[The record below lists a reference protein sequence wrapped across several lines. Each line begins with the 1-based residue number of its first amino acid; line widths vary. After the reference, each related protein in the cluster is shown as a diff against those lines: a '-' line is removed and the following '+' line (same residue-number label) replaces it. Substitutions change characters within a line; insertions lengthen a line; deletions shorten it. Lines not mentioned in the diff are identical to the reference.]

1 MKSKMLKIIES
12 DSFTDMPQE
21 TRLLL
26 LLMVYN
32 MDKHKRV
39 YNTNAIMR
47 SHRISELSLEL
58 LVKKGYVSKDPVL
71 KDNYIL
77 SF

>member
-12 DSFTDMPQE
+12 DSFNDMPQE

-32 MDKHKRV
+32 MDKNKRV

-47 SHRISELSLEL
+47 SHGISELSLEL